1 MNDQKEQTNII
12 KPKLSQELD
21 NEKGKVFSFESSN
34 SKVFAY
40 ENGQLVEKNEE
51 SSVTK
56 GDNTGSVTEKTEK
69 HTQFDNENPTG
80 KTTSKTT
87 TTFNSYD
94 SKTPFNTPNQQYQP
108 IEGDNTTATSNNN
121 NNNTT
126 ATSNNTTSGEG
137 GLGLRE
143 LHKNPNVGNEQYFTS
158 FQKYLPKQN
167 NNESLPK

>member
-21 NEKGKVFSFESSN
+21 SEKGKVFSFESSS
-34 SKVFAY
+34 SKVFSY

-51 SSVTK
+51 STVTK

-80 KTTSKTT
+80 KTTTKST

-108 IEGDNTTATSNNN
+108 IEGDNTTT
-121 NNNTT
+121 NT
-126 ATSNNTTSGEG
+126 TTSGEG
-137 GLGLRE
+137 GTGLRE

-158 FQKYLPKQN
+158 FQKYLPKQQ

>member
-1 MNDQKEQTNII
+1 MNDQKEQSNII

-34 SKVFAY
+34 SKVFTY
-40 ENGQLVEKNEE
+40 ENGQLVEKDEE
-51 SSVTK
+51 STVTK
-56 GDNTGSVTEKTEK
+56 GDNIGSVTEKTEK
-69 HTQFDNENPTG
+69 HTQFDSENPTG

-87 TTFNSYD
+87 TTYNNYD

-108 IEGDNTTATSNNN
+108 IEGDNSAT
-121 NNNTT
+121 NTT
-126 ATSNNTTSGEG
+126 GTEG
-137 GLGLRE
+137 SGLRE